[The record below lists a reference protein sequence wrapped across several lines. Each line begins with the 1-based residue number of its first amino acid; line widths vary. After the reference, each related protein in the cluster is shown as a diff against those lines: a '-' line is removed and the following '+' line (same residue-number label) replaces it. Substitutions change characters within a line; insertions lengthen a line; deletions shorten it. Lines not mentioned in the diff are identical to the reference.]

1 MKNPILTKRIE
12 VCKTIL
18 KGFADDNS
26 LEKAQY
32 VHKYIRKEM
41 TSNGRTR
48 YIYAQ
53 PRNVE
58 RIKGKKKMLD
68 NGKEITLKSKT
79 LMPYTDEMKEELGKE
94 ILSLDGV
101 TKLYWRNSNSTES
114 NYLKFKKGDVKFKVR
129 ISSHTQSTERNEVM
143 FPLEHRISHSF
154 SGWFI
159 DANLGHYK
167 PNDVKNVAEKVCSLL
182 EKYDTKDMAD
192 KIKSFAENQKIIPIT
207 SDDVG
212 DMSYSLAEKYVN
224 EKKLKDDKFG
234 TMFQVIKYVGAKA
247 LDEMVDEERYMADI
261 K

>member
-12 VCKTIL
+12 VCKTIM
-18 KGFADDNS
+18 KSFADDNS

-41 TSNGRTR
+41 TKNGKAR

-58 RIKGKKKMLD
+58 RIKGKKKMLG

-101 TKLYWRNSNSTES
+101 SKLYWSNSNSTES
-114 NYLKFKKGDVKFKVR
+114 NYLKFKKGDIKFKVR
-129 ISSHTQSTERNEVM
+129 ISSHTQSTERNAVM
-143 FPLEHRISHSF
+143 FPMEYREDLRL
-154 SGWFI
+154 WQI
-159 DANLGHYK
+159 DANLGHYTPK
-167 PNDVKNVAEKVCSLL
+167 DVSDVTTTICNLLAKWDSVENIKKLKDFADEHKIEPKDEDEIPNLT
-182 EKYDTKDMAD
+182 YT
-192 KIKSFAENQKIIPIT
+192 
-207 SDDVG
+207 
-212 DMSYSLAEKYVN
+212 LAEKYIN
-224 EKKLKDDKFG
+224 DKKLKDDKFG
-234 TMFQVIKYVGAKA
+234 STFQVLKFVSRYA
-247 LDEMVDEERYMADI
+247 LGEILDEERYMADI